1 MSKERLWQALGPEGQ
16 QAVRN
21 IAAAFGPLDSTRT
34 AGRIGD
40 EQVLGEDWRTDTH
53 SARLV
58 GRLDEDSKR

>member
-1 MSKERLWQALGPEGQ
+1 MSKERLWHALGPEGQ

-21 IAAAFGPLDSTRT
+21 IAATFGPLRADLT
-34 AGRIGD
+34 AGRIGG
-40 EQVLGEDWRTDTH
+40 EQVLGEDWRADTH